1 MISVR
6 RAISSG
12 TCTPLASVTRSDG
25 SPDGV
30 SGVGGF
36 LPGALSGALLAI
48 QHIGARDLV
57 VLAAHQG
64 QFDLVLHVLDM
75 KGAALAHPARQRADD
90 FRGQLLD
97 DFMHAAGGSRAVPL
111 DREKRLGHR
120 DRNLAGVEFR
130 NRAVAADHLHRRL
143 RARRGQ
149 RFGTQVDEW
158 NGAGFA
164 IERE

>member
-12 TCTPLASVTRSDG
+12 TCAPLASVTRSEG
-25 SPDGV
+25 SARRL

-36 LPGALSGALLAI
+36 LPGALPGSLLAI
-48 QHIGARDLV
+48 QHVGARDLV

-64 QFDLVLHVLDM
+64 QFDLILHVLDM

-97 DFMHAAGGSRAVPL
+97 DFMNAAGGGRAMPL

-143 RARRGQ
+143 RARRG
-149 RFGTQVDEW
+149 R
-158 NGAGFA
+158 
-164 IERE
+164 